1 MLVSSMVK
9 SDMTTRKI
17 TVEVPEDLL
26 EKAQR
31 ATGGG
36 ITETVRR
43 GLQIV
48 AASEAYAQ
56 ARKLR
61 GKYRFSITVEQMKD
75 DR

>member
-1 MLVSSMVK
+1 MRCMS
-9 SDMTTRKI
+9 TRKI
-17 TVEVPEDLL
+17 TIEVPEELL
-26 EKAQR
+26 HKAQR

-56 ARKLR
+56 ARRLR
-61 GKYRFSITVEQMKD
+61 GKYRFSITIDQMKD